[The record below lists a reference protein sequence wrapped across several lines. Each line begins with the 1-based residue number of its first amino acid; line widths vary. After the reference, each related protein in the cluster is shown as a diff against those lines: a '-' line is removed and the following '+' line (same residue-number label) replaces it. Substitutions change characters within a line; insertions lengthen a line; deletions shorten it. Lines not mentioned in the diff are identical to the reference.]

1 VFFRAAETRLKAWV
15 IVADGKADKILEAAP
30 KTEKMPSLYI
40 SRALEMEDYLNVIP
54 LLRIAEF
61 TIRLDNPGE
70 QAIAPIVKADKDN
83 ISIMGL
89 ALFKEDKMVG
99 KLDYD
104 EMQYYFLTAQKHGYM
119 YKRVET
125 PGGDVYYLRDSQCEA
140 PRSPRT

>member
-1 VFFRAAETRLKAWV
+1 
-15 IVADGKADKILEAAP
+15 
-30 KTEKMPSLYI
+30 
-40 SRALEMEDYLNVIP
+40 MEDYLNVIP

-104 EMQYYFLTAQKHGYM
+104 EMQYYFLTAQNMAICISEWKLLAG
-119 YKRVET
+119 T
-125 PGGDVYYLRDSQCEA
+125 YLLTR
-140 PRSPRT
+140 